1 MRFSRANTS
10 IAAIVL
16 VAAAPVLA
24 GEEPLYKP
32 APEWAEAT
40 AVNAETRGGT
50 SPIVLLGQ
58 QARIAVGKLTTYS
71 EFVVALDSPEAL
83 NQFGTMQASWLPD
96 KGDLIIHEA
105 VLLRDG
111 KAVNLLEGDKKFEV
125 LRRER
130 RLESRMLDG
139 QLTATMP
146 VAGAQLG
153 DLLRLTYSVTL
164 SDQAMG
170 DDVQWQAGIFTD
182 PFPLGDGYLSI
193 SWPKDM
199 PIATATM
206 GGVNLPPPAV
216 KGDHMEWRVQMPL
229 PEPADKPGNAPARYL
244 ASPAMQ
250 ATTYADWQSVSRS
263 MAPHYDVT
271 DTIKPGSALAG
282 EVARIKAASDK
293 PIDRLA
299 LSLETVQEQVSYLL
313 NGLNGGNYL
322 PQMPAET
329 WEKRFGDCKAKS
341 VLLLSILRELDIDA
355 EVVLVR
361 SRGGDILPE
370 TAPMPGNFDH
380 MIVRAKVDGETFWLD
395 GTGTGVRKDTMYE
408 VPRFFYALPVRAQ
421 GADLVEMVERPL
433 VSPDRAV
440 KLTIDNRAGIKMPA
454 LFNLKA
460 EYRGSMGSRW
470 RAVAEQT
477 DLDQQESAVDNAVSS
492 LIGAARVTDYTVTY
506 DIEQGLGTVVAK
518 GVMGNAFKRD
528 RVIYEMTAPTQP
540 VRNVS
545 YTANRARPEWRDVPL
560 RLNGPNYFTSD
571 LEILLPKEKSDFSVK
586 GRMNVDEIIGGV
598 EVKSSG
604 ALDKRRFT
612 LKQSTRSLQRE
623 LPADEIAG
631 ARRAITRL
639 KRALPKIQSGREFRR
654 EWDYM
659 GKDAKALEPI
669 KAAYA
674 KILADAGDDEDDLV
688 SALNYR
694 AEFRRDI
701 FDFAGALE
709 DTNAALVLKR
719 STGLLRKRAG
729 LLHELGDLN
738 GALADYKEIE
748 SLDPTGKTYA
758 DQIEVLALLGRTDE
772 GLALAQ
778 DYRGFGRNEMAEDIV
793 MSAAMGWSGRAA
805 KGLQL
810 LKDRRAVRPGDGRLL
825 NAICWHA
832 GIWDLVDETELVTC
846 TQAVERASY
855 SPSVLDSR
863 ALAHFRMG
871 NLAKAKE
878 DLDAALLLEPGLS
891 ESRLLRGIV
900 RLAQGDK
907 KGRDDVKLALA
918 IEPSLEA
925 NYKKWGLTF

>member
-1 MRFSRANTS
+1 MTFSRANTS

-16 VAAAPVLA
+16 VAAAPAIA
-24 GEEPLYKP
+24 GEEPLYKQ
-32 APEWAEAT
+32 APEWAQPSE
-40 AVNAETRGGT
+40 VNAENRGGT

-58 QARIAVGKLTTYS
+58 QARIARGQLTTYS
-71 EFVVALDSPEAL
+71 EFVVALDSPQAL

-130 RLESRMLDG
+130 GLESRLLDG

-199 PIATATM
+199 PISTATL
-206 GGVNLPPPAV
+206 GGAKLNPPVA

-229 PEPADKPGNAPARYL
+229 PQQDDKPGNAPARYL

-263 MAPHYDVT
+263 MAPHFDVT
-271 DTIKPGSALAG
+271 DTVTPGSALAG
-282 EVARIKAASDK
+282 EVARIKAASSK

-322 PQMPAET
+322 PQMPEET

-341 VLLLSILRELDIDA
+341 VLLLAILRELDIEA

-380 MIVRAKVDGETFWLD
+380 MIVRAEVDGETFWLD

-421 GADLVEMVERPL
+421 GAGLVEMVERPL

-440 KLTIDNRAGIKMPA
+440 KLTIDNRAGIKVPA
-454 LFNLKA
+454 LFDLKA
-460 EYRGSMGSRW
+460 EYRGSMGSPW

-477 DLDQQESAVDNAVSS
+477 DLDQQESAVDSAVSS

-506 DIEQGLGTVVAK
+506 DVEQGLGTVVAK

-528 RVIYEMTAPTQP
+528 RVIYEMTAPSQP
-540 VRNVS
+540 VRSVS
-545 YTANRARPEWRDVPL
+545 YSANRVRPEWRDVPL

-571 LEILLPKEKSDFSVK
+571 LEVLLPQEDSDFVVK
-586 GRMNVDEIIGGV
+586 GRLNVDEIIGGV
-598 EVKSSG
+598 EVKSKG
-604 ALDKRRFT
+604 ALENDRFT
-612 LKQSTRSLQRE
+612 LTQSTRSLQRE

-631 ARRAITRL
+631 AKRTITRL

-654 EWDYM
+654 NWDYM
-659 GKDAKALEPI
+659 DKDAKALAPV
-669 KAAYA
+669 KAAFD
-674 KILADAGDDEDDLV
+674 KVLADADDVDERV

-694 AEFRRDI
+694 SKFRRDI
-701 FDFAGALE
+701 YDFAGSLE
-709 DTNAALVLKR
+709 DTNAAIDLKR
-719 STGLLRKRAG
+719 SSNLLWTRAG
-729 LLHELGDLN
+729 LLRELGDFS
-738 GALADYKEIE
+738 GALADYEEIE
-748 SLDPTGKTYA
+748 SLDPTGRTYS
-758 DQIEVLALLGRTDE
+758 DQIELLALLGRADD
-772 GLALAQ
+772 GLVLAM
-778 DYRGFGRNEMAEDIV
+778 DYRGLGQNEMVEDIII
-793 MSAAMGWSGRAA
+793 SAAMGWSGKAA
-805 KGLQL
+805 DGLKL
-810 LKDRRAVRPGDGRLL
+810 LKDRRDLRPGDGRLL

-832 GIWDLVDETELVTC
+832 GVWNLVGAEELSTC
-846 TQAVERASY
+846 TQAVEQSTY
-855 SPSVLDSR
+855 SPNVLDSR
-863 ALAHFRMG
+863 ALANYRMG
-871 NLAKAKE
+871 NLEKAKA

-907 KGRDDVKLALA
+907 KGREDVKLALA

-925 NYKKWGLTF
+925 SYKAWGLNF